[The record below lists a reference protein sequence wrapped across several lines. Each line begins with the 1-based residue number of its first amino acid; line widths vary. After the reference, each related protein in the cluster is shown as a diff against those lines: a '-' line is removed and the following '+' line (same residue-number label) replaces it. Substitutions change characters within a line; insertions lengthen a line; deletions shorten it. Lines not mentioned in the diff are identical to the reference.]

1 MPHCCLICKT
11 EYSTK
16 TNLNRHLTNPAHLK
30 QCTEVEELPKTNDS
44 FKGLELKVEALEGMI
59 IALIK
64 QVSEQAVALAS
75 LSEVNKSLIFEASQ
89 TRMKHVHEV
98 EASALVLANEK
109 LARAH
114 EVAALAAPTNLVA
127 QLQAQTAAIMELQ
140 TKVNKPRRT
149 GEENDQ
155 ILIEKWFKHPRKYP
169 HLPPSNKKGEEP
181 YRSGFTDLC
190 TKLQDKFTETPD
202 LDRADYEERLFYIFN
217 EEVYEKSE
225 NGMSYM
231 SACMSLAVLHKC
243 FKFSEKYDQIMDDF
257 KAEMETGMAKRERD
271 NQ

>member
-30 QCTEVEELPKTNDS
+30 QCAEVEELPKTNDS
-44 FKGLELKVEALEGMI
+44 FKGLELKVEALEKMMMT
-59 IALIK
+59 LIK
-64 QVSEQAVALAS
+64 QVSEQALALEA
-75 LSEVNKSLIFEASQ
+75 LSEVNKSLIFEAAQ
-89 TRMKHVHEV
+89 TRMKHEV
-98 EASALVLANEK
+98 EVSALELSNVKLAHANEI
-109 LARAH
+109 
-114 EVAALAAPTNLVA
+114 AAPTNLVA

-169 HLPPSNKKGEEP
+169 HLSNKNGEEL
-181 YRSGFTDLC
+181 YKSGFTDLC

-202 LDRADYEERLFYIFN
+202 LDRADYEERLFNIFN
-217 EEVYEKSE
+217 QEVYEKSE
-225 NGMSYM
+225 NSMSYM
-231 SACMSLAVLHKC
+231 SACMSLTGLHKC

-257 KAEMETGMAKRERD
+257 KAEMVTGMAKRERD